1 MISQPARILTLK
13 DTYLYKMKNKIDII
27 GIEGIP
33 LIKPGDDI
41 AKTIFDV
48 LPNNDIQLQDEDILV
63 IAQTIISKSQGRIR
77 NLKKIT
83 PSKRAL
89 DIYKRHL
96 PKAKEMGI
104 PIKEPELIQLILD
117 ESKEILKVE
126 HVLIVETKHGY
137 VCANAGIDK
146 SNIEGEDNVAL
157 LPENPDQYAAQIRKS
172 LKELTNK
179 DVAVIISD
187 SFGRPFRVGAVGV
200 AQGVSGISS
209 ILDKRGSKDLFNHEL
224 QSTIVG
230 QVDNLASAAQLV
242 MGEANEGLPVIL
254 IRGYNYDLD
263 EDASI
268 KSILR
273 DKRSD
278 IFRVIGPSD
287 VLKNRRSYKSEFSSE
302 KLERDVIKKCI
313 DLARWAPSAH
323 NAQQWQYIILD
334 RDENREELIDNMNKK
349 LRNDLER
356 DGKSEEFIK
365 NKIHRTRE
373 NLLQAPYLILLCLDK
388 ENLDSYSDPRRT
400 ENEFILGVQSISAS
414 ATYLLLAFEMEN
426 IAACWY
432 CAPLFSKEIVK
443 KALNLPE
450 SFVPMAFFTVGYPI
464 KSVKAPKRK
473 NVGDIIFE

>member
-1 MISQPARILTLK
+1 MNNRVEILGL
-13 DTYLYKMKNKIDII
+13 
-27 GIEGIP
+27 EGIP
-33 LIKPGDDI
+33 LIKSGDDI
-41 AKTIFDV
+41 AKIIFDV
-48 LPNNDIQLQDEDILV
+48 LPDNEIQLQDGDILV
-63 IAQTIISKSQGRIR
+63 IAQTIISKSLGRIV

-83 PSKRAL
+83 PGQRAL
-89 DIYKRHL
+89 DIYKRHS
-96 PKAKEMGI
+96 PKAKEIGI

-157 LPENPDQYAAQIRKS
+157 LPEDPDKDATQIRTT

-187 SFGRPFRVGAVGV
+187 SFGRPFRVGAIGV

-209 ILDKRGSKDLFNHEL
+209 ILDKRGSKDLFDHEL

-242 MGEANEGLPVIL
+242 MGEANEGLPIIL
-254 IRGYNYDLD
+254 IRGYNYDFI
-263 EDASI
+263 EDTSI

-273 DKRSD
+273 DKGSD
-278 IFRVIGPSD
+278 IFRVKGPSD
-287 VLKNRRSYKSEFSSE
+287 VLMNRRSYKFDFNLD
-302 KLERDVIKKCI
+302 KLERDDIKRCI

-334 RDENREELIDNMNKK
+334 KDENREELIDNMNKK
-349 LRNDLER
+349 LRIDLEK
-356 DGKSEEFIK
+356 DGKSQKFIE
-365 NKIHRTRE
+365 NKINRTRE
-373 NLLQAPYLILLCLDK
+373 NFLQAPYLILLCLDK
-388 ENLDSYSDPRRT
+388 LKLDNYSDPERA

-443 KALNLPE
+443 KTLDLPE
-450 SFVPMAFFTVGYPI
+450 SFVPMAFFTVGYSI

-473 NVGDIIFE
+473 DLGDIIYE